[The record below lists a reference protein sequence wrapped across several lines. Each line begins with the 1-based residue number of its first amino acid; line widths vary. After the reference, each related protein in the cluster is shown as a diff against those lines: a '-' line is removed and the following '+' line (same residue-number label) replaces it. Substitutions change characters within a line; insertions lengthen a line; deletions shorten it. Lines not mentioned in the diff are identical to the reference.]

1 MRPEEIIRGEDCL
14 TPADLEALLEGRLPE
29 AQAHVDICPVCEYE
43 LASLREFLAGEAGA
57 AEQQDLAWMEAR
69 LQPAAPPVTRRK
81 WLSWFP
87 AAPLPRFAYTCA
99 AALLV
104 VAGSLQL
111 RHMAGPSLVDSHS
124 TTVRSSQIRILAPA
138 GDLDTAPVEFSW
150 EAIPQAAAYEVVV
163 TEVDGTLLWSN
174 RTSSSKL
181 FTPVGIQQQML
192 PRKSLLWRVRA
203 LDAQGV
209 VIAES
214 SPERIR
220 VLPAAK
226 R

>member
-1 MRPEEIIRGEDCL
+1 MSPEELTRGEDCL

-29 AQAHVDICPVCEYE
+29 AQAHVDKCPVCEYE
-43 LASLREFLAGEAGA
+43 LASLREFLAEKASA
-57 AEQQDLAWMEAR
+57 TEQQDLAWIEAR
-69 LQPAAPPVTRRK
+69 LRPAAQPVVRRK

-87 AAPLPRFAYTCA
+87 SAPLPRFAFTCA

-111 RHMAGPSLVDSHS
+111 RHMAGPSLEDNHS
-124 TTVRSSQIRILAPA
+124 VTVRSSQIRILAPS

-150 EAIPQAAAYEVVV
+150 EAVPHAATYEVVL
-163 TEVDGTLLWSN
+163 TEVDGTQLWSN
-174 RTSSSKL
+174 RTTSSKL
-181 FTPVGIQQQML
+181 FTPVSIQQQML

-203 LDAQGV
+203 LDGQGV

-220 VLPAAK
+220 LLPAAE